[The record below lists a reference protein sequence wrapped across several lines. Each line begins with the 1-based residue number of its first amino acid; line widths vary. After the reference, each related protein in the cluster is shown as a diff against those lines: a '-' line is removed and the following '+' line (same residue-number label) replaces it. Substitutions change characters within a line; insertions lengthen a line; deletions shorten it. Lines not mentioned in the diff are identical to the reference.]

1 MAAVVSVAAIFVIH
15 VAAAYPQEAEIIAQ
29 DSASGGYE
37 NAVSNEAAQLR
48 DHQQLRR
55 YFLSGSSS
63 HAILRIHVAAPHR
76 RANLSSFS
84 QKHHFFTSI

>member
-1 MAAVVSVAAIFVIH
+1 VGFETRKLTFRVTMAAVVSVVAIFVIH
-15 VAAAYPQEAEIIAQ
+15 VAAAYPQQAEIIPQ
-29 DSASGGYE
+29 DSAGGAYE

-63 HAILRIHVAAPHR
+63 QQR
-76 RANLSSFS
+76 
-84 QKHHFFTSI
+84 

>member
-1 MAAVVSVAAIFVIH
+1 MEAIMGFETRNLIFRVTMAAVVSVAAIFVIH

-63 HAILRIHVAAPHR
+63 QR
-76 RANLSSFS
+76 R
-84 QKHHFFTSI
+84 

>member
-1 MAAVVSVAAIFVIH
+1 MGFETRKLIFRVTMAAVVSVAAIFVIH

-55 YFLSGSSS
+55 YFLSGSNSQ
-63 HAILRIHVAAPHR
+63 R
-76 RANLSSFS
+76 R
-84 QKHHFFTSI
+84 

>member
-1 MAAVVSVAAIFVIH
+1 MGFETRKLIFRVTMAAVVSVAAIFVIH

-37 NAVSNEAAQLR
+37 NAVSNEAAQLC

-63 HAILRIHVAAPHR
+63 QR
-76 RANLSSFS
+76 R
-84 QKHHFFTSI
+84 

>member
-1 MAAVVSVAAIFVIH
+1 MEAIMGFETRKLIFRVTMAAVVSVAAIFVIH

-63 HAILRIHVAAPHR
+63 QR
-76 RANLSSFS
+76 R
-84 QKHHFFTSI
+84 

>member
-1 MAAVVSVAAIFVIH
+1 MEAIMRFETRKLIFRVTMAAVVSVVAIFVIH

-63 HAILRIHVAAPHR
+63 QR
-76 RANLSSFS
+76 R
-84 QKHHFFTSI
+84 

>member
-1 MAAVVSVAAIFVIH
+1 MAAVVSVVAIFVIH
-15 VAAAYPQEAEIIAQ
+15 IAAAYPQEAEIIAQ

-55 YFLSGSSS
+55 YF
-63 HAILRIHVAAPHR
+63 
-76 RANLSSFS
+76 
-84 QKHHFFTSI
+84 

>member
-1 MAAVVSVAAIFVIH
+1 MGFETRKLIFRVTMAAVVSVAAILRRAH

-29 DSASGGYE
+29 TPPA
-37 NAVSNEAAQLR
+37 AVTKTLSTNEAAQLR

-63 HAILRIHVAAPHR
+63 R
-76 RANLSSFS
+76 RR
-84 QKHHFFTSI
+84 

>member
-1 MAAVVSVAAIFVIH
+1 MGFETRKLIFRVTMAAVVSVAAIFVIH

-63 HAILRIHVAAPHR
+63 QR
-76 RANLSSFS
+76 R
-84 QKHHFFTSI
+84 

>member
-1 MAAVVSVAAIFVIH
+1 MGFETRNLIFRVTMAAVVSVVAIFVIH
-15 VAAAYPQEAEIIAQ
+15 VAAAYPQVAAAYPQEAEIIAQ

-63 HAILRIHVAAPHR
+63 QR
-76 RANLSSFS
+76 R
-84 QKHHFFTSI
+84 

>member
-1 MAAVVSVAAIFVIH
+1 MGFETRKLIFRVTMAAVVSVAAIFVIH

-48 DHQQLRR
+48 DHQQFRR

-63 HAILRIHVAAPHR
+63 QR
-76 RANLSSFS
+76 R
-84 QKHHFFTSI
+84 

>member
-1 MAAVVSVAAIFVIH
+1 MGFETRNLIFRVTMAAVVSVAAIFVIH

-63 HAILRIHVAAPHR
+63 QR
-76 RANLSSFS
+76 R
-84 QKHHFFTSI
+84 

>member
-1 MAAVVSVAAIFVIH
+1 MEAIMGFETRNLIFRVTMAAVVSVVAILVIH

-63 HAILRIHVAAPHR
+63 QR
-76 RANLSSFS
+76 R
-84 QKHHFFTSI
+84 

>member
-1 MAAVVSVAAIFVIH
+1 MEAIMGFETRKLIFRVTMAAVVSVAAIFVIH

-37 NAVSNEAAQLR
+37 NAVANEAAQLR

-55 YFLSGSSS
+55 YFLSGSNSQ
-63 HAILRIHVAAPHR
+63 R
-76 RANLSSFS
+76 R
-84 QKHHFFTSI
+84 

>member
-1 MAAVVSVAAIFVIH
+1 MEAIMGFETRKLIFRVTMAAVVSVAAIFVIH

-37 NAVSNEAAQLR
+37 NAASNEAAQLR

-63 HAILRIHVAAPHR
+63 QR
-76 RANLSSFS
+76 R
-84 QKHHFFTSI
+84 